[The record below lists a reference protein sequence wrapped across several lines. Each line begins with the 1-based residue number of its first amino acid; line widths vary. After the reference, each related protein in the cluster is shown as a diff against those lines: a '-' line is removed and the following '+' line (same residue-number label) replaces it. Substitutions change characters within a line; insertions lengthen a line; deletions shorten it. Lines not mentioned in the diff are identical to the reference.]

1 MPLIHSHG
9 GIIMSAKVCNIQPRV
24 VVDSVAVHFP
34 LFSYYG
40 RPEVTAGNGV
50 RFWRYFDY
58 WYTTFELSRYT
69 SDGMYTPYL
78 PKTPHRSQNNINPPF
93 YKSVRTATNR
103 IYHGYLDVI
112 FPHDKAI
119 FYQFLNSGDYT
130 CAPKIT
136 RLDIAFDLPS
146 RIVPTPA
153 DLLRYIK
160 MGRGSGSRY
169 LKTATARGLYIYDKK
184 RDSWQ
189 LVRKQPN
196 GPTQVT
202 EAKPYFMD
210 SPEQLERALLKNEI
224 TIYIGT
230 RNGEIKIYSKG
241 GFVRYELSA
250 RKTILRKMMTDRR
263 LCVLRNPLVLQIL
276 FKNAAQ
282 RISEIFAHS
291 CLHSFFLRAVKQA
304 IRNFWHGFSGKASE
318 YGILPIIFHYNNV
331 VVIYAI
337 IPQEQERPP
346 PLAPTK
352 LNIANSRHTEG
363 GKDLSAVYCFVI
375 SLYQWWLS

>member
-9 GIIMSAKVCNIQPRV
+9 GIIMSAKIRNIQPRA

-40 RPEVTAGNGV
+40 RPKVTAGNGV
-50 RFWRYFDY
+50 RFWRYFDN
-58 WYTTFELSRYT
+58 WYTTFELSRYNSYGT
-69 SDGMYTPYL
+69 YTPYL
-78 PKTPHRSQNNINPPF
+78 PKTPHSSQNNINPPF
-93 YKSVRTATNR
+93 YRSVRSATNR
-103 IYHGYLDVI
+103 IYHGYMDVI
-112 FPHDKAI
+112 LSHDKAD
-119 FYQFLNSGDYT
+119 FYQFLSSGDYT

-136 RLDIAFDLPS
+136 RIDIAFDLPS

-160 MGRGSGSRY
+160 RGRGSGSRY
-169 LKTATARGLYIYDKK
+169 LKAASAQRLYVYDKK

-189 LVRKQPN
+189 LVQQRPN

-202 EAKPYFMD
+202 EIEPYFMD

-241 GFVRYELSA
+241 GGVRYELSA
-250 RKTILRKMMTDRR
+250 RKTILRKMMRDRR
-263 LCVLRNPLVLQIL
+263 LCVLRNPLVLQTL
-276 FKNAAQ
+276 FQNAAQ
-282 RISEIFAHS
+282 RIGEIFAHS
-291 CLHSFFLRAVKQA
+291 CLRSIFLRSVKEA
-304 IRNFWHGFSGKASE
+304 IRNFWHGFSGKSAE
-318 YGILPIIFHYNNV
+318 YGMLPVISPYNNV

-346 PLAPTK
+346 P
-352 LNIANSRHTEG
+352 IALMASRIRKQQMPILG
-363 GKDLSAVYCFVI
+363 RCLLLSCAYYM
-375 SLYQWWLS
+375 LRNRNK